1 MRYSS
6 ERSDMVQNLP
16 YDEIQLNEAIRI
28 FRMEYRKALELDSVK
43 KPISCALHQTWKRF
57 DKKEKERNE

>member
-1 MRYSS
+1 MRGSS

-16 YDEIQLNEAIRI
+16 YDEIQFSEASRI
-28 FRMEYRKALELDSVK
+28 LRMEYKKALELKHVK
-43 KPISCALHQTWKRF
+43 KPISYALHQTWKKF